1 MAQEKS
7 PPLALI
13 AGGGL
18 VLLAAVVFLGAS
30 LARGVPTPV
39 ATATAP
45 VAPTGAPPATIMP
58 PTPIPTAVTSPT
70 PLPTLEATLPETA
83 PDFTLQ
89 GAHGITLTLSEQ
101 LAKGPVVLVFFQK
114 GGG

>member
-58 PTPIPTAVTSPT
+58 HAHAHSHRGHFADAV
-70 PLPTLEATLPETA
+70 
-83 PDFTLQ
+83 
-89 GAHGITLTLSEQ
+89 AHI
-101 LAKGPVVLVFFQK
+101 
-114 GGG
+114 GGHAA